1 VHYKSFI
8 SNFAL
13 PELRSI
19 LSNWR
24 LLSFLLLIVV
34 LCFWS
39 LGFSNGSQKYLKEK
53 MDSPFVKFVN
63 VTIERESARDTEF
76 MKKLKETLDD
86 NDSIKN
92 RFSIL

>member
-1 VHYKSFI
+1 
-8 SNFAL
+8 
-13 PELRSI
+13 
-19 LSNWR
+19 
-24 LLSFLLLIVV
+24 
-34 LCFWS
+34 
-39 LGFSNGSQKYLKEK
+39 